1 MVRVVGGDAAFLA
14 QAGEAAAD
22 GFHGQAQV
30 IGDVGARH
38 RQDDFGVVLA
48 LATTALRH
56 VDQEAGQPLH
66 RIQAGQR
73 HQVAAGGVQLDA
85 GAFQQFAL
93 QLRVVVAQAAHV
105 GHRELAQGAVGDGFD
120 GVLVVRGA
128 RKTDE
133 VARHQEAGH
142 QPAPVGQQ
150 ADAAQRA
157 LGHREHAAPG
167 FAFAHQRFAG
177 HQADI
182 VGQRFHRMRL
192 LHRQGG
198 AHGQVPDQ
206 AATAAARDLAHHA
219 IAGRGGHRGVVK
231 AEDAKAHGGRLRG
244 SSAAMIRPRVTYLP
258 AATIGRG
265 PGAFR
270 RRSPIQAR
278 IRLQCAPL
286 ACGRSFPRWSAGAG
300 NPLWFPA
307 PAPLRLLS
315 LRKLG
320 RAVLAPPHPFSQR
333 GFRERFESRPVP
345 HSACMR
351 RHTRVWRR
359 RTRPVGRHWSLTHDV

>member
-1 MVRVVGGDAAFLA
+1 MFQAVEIDGEHYWDGGFTANPAIYPLLYECTTPDILMVL
-14 QAGEAAAD
+14 
-22 GFHGQAQV
+22 
-30 IGDVGARH
+30 
-38 RQDDFGVVLA
+38 LN
-48 LATTALRH
+48 
-56 VDQEAGQPLH
+56 PL
-66 RIQAGQR
+66 
-73 HQVAAGGVQLDA
+73 QLDEA
-85 GAFQQFAL
+85 PRSAEDISARSMELGFSTTF
-93 QLRVVVAQAAHV
+93 LREMRMIAH
-105 GHRELAQGAVGDGFD
+105 
-120 GVLVVRGA
+120 A
-128 RKTDE
+128 R
-133 VARHQEAGH
+133 RHIAETTGWM
-142 QPAPVGQQ
+142 P
-150 ADAAQRA
+150 
-157 LGHREHAAPG
+157 LGRLE
-167 FAFAHQRFAG
+167 RKL
-177 HQADI
+177 